1 MPDPDDKLMGALAEF
16 AAGAGHEIN
25 NPLAIIS
32 GHAQVLLSSA
42 ESPDQ
47 RRRLA
52 SIISQTKRAYEMIAD
67 IRLFGSPPEPS
78 PETFNLKKFLDR
90 LAADCADPDA
100 EFPAC
105 LSINY
110 DESSVPE
117 EICFDRR
124 ILRMVFDALIRNAFE
139 AVAPQEALIQITVS
153 SDAESPQCRITVT
166 DNGPGIPP
174 EIRPRV
180 FLPYYSGRNAGRGLG
195 FGLPRSWALMKRTGG
210 KLSLDNDGFVILLP
224 LSKHE

>member
-1 MPDPDDKLMGALAEF
+1 MFNLAC
-16 AAGAGHEIN
+16 GIN
-25 NPLAIIS
+25 N
-32 GHAQVLLSSA
+32 
-42 ESPDQ
+42 
-47 RRRLA
+47 
-52 SIISQTKRAYEMIAD
+52 
-67 IRLFGSPPEPS
+67 
-78 PETFNLKKFLDR
+78 

-210 KLSLDNDGFVILLP
+210 KLSLDNDGFVIVLP